1 VALCRDASASI
12 QGHPVVWGWSFFMVM
27 EHAKA
32 FPIFFLLFHTPPY
45 TLDSRAH
52 TKRSWRDPLSLARAD
67 NPSRVQIASYMHLYP
82 VSIIH
87 LTHHRFMLE
96 KLFDVKD

>member
-1 VALCRDASASI
+1 MALCRDASASI

-52 TKRSWRDPLSLARAD
+52 TKRGGRDHRSLAMAD
-67 NPSRVQIASYMHLYP
+67 HPSRVRIASCMHLYP
-82 VSIIH
+82 VAIIP
-87 LTHHRFMLE
+87 LTNHRFMLA
-96 KLFDVKD
+96 KLFDIKD